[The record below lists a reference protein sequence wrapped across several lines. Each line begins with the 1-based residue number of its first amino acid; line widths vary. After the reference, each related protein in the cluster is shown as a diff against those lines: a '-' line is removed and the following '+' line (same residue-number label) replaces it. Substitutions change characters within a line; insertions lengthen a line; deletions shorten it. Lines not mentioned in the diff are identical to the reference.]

1 MVTDLMDVSLSELWE
16 LVMDRE
22 AQRAAITHFKVPELE
37 NGTAKALNPG
47 SLFLSPSGAELP
59 LTTSVGHRVATGS

>member
-1 MVTDLMDVSLSELWE
+1 MVSS
-16 LVMDRE
+16 
-22 AQRAAITHFKVPELE
+22 ITHFKVPELE

-59 LTTSVGHRVATGS
+59 LTTSVGHRVATES